1 MDGRAHEEGHQ
12 DAEGDLQA
20 HGSSKV
26 AEELDGDEQ
35 EHDRHEPKAEAEQA
49 LL

>member
-1 MDGRAHEEGHQ
+1 MAGSAHEEGHQ
-12 DAEGDLQA
+12 EAEGDLQA
-20 HGSSKV
+20 HGASEV

-35 EHDRHEPKAEAEQA
+35 EHDGHEPEAEAEQA